1 MEENSMDGQP
11 SRRKL
16 CAFQACTL
24 KVLNKDG
31 DFAKIHDRP
40 VDVVVWSENGTQ
52 CSIDIRDGDE
62 SILSFSVTHETGH
75 YHAGER
81 FYIFNLKDFSPLIC
95 FPKKQ

>member
-1 MEENSMDGQP
+1 MDGQP

-31 DFAKIHDRP
+31 DFAKVHDRP

-52 CSIDIRDGDE
+52 CSIDIRDG
-62 SILSFSVTHETGH
+62 T
-75 YHAGER
+75 
-81 FYIFNLKDFSPLIC
+81 NLKNLSG
-95 FPKKQ
+95 